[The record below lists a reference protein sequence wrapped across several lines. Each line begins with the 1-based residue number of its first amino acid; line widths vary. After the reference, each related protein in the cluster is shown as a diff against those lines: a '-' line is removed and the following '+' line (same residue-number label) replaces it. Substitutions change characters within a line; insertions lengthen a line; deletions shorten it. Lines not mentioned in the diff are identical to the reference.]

1 MRGNGVNLRSST
13 ARALVMAAAVAA
25 VVAGCGSSNSGGGD
39 SGTSAAAATG
49 GKSPSTSGKQ
59 LKVIVVT
66 HGVPSDPFWN
76 TVQKGVK
83 DAGADFNVKT
93 DYQSLQGAVDPG
105 QEARL
110 MDAAIAQKPD
120 GIAVTI
126 PDPSAMRAPIKKALD
141 AGIPVIAFN
150 SGDTDYQ
157 KLGVKT
163 FVGFSAAAAGTGLGQ
178 ELSKLGS
185 KNAICV
191 NHQQGNLTLETMCS
205 NFQKSFVAAG
215 GKAKQLV
222 VDGADPSGTQSDV
235 TAALSQ
241 DKTIDGVFG
250 LGPGSHGAVL
260 KAIEASGR
268 QQNIKFCDFNLIG
281 GIVQDIAAGKTDC
294 TGDQQGYLQGY
305 LPVEFLAQFK
315 RLGVTPLGHVLT
327 GPVLVTK
334 ANVSQALALS
344 KANVR

>member
-1 MRGNGVNLRSST
+1 MRWKSKRS
-13 ARALVMAAAVAA
+13 ARAAAFATVAIAAAAVA
-25 VVAGCGSSNSGGGD
+25 GCGGSSGDSTTTSGAAASGGG
-39 SGTSAAAATG
+39 G
-49 GKSPSTSGKQ
+49 GSPSTSGKQ

-110 MDAAIAQKPD
+110 MEAAIAQKPD

-126 PDPSAMRAPIKKALD
+126 PDPDAMRAPIKKALD

-150 SGDTDYQ
+150 SGDTDYA

-163 FVGFSAAAAGTGLGQ
+163 FVGFSAAAAGSGLGD
-178 ELSKLGS
+178 EVARLGAR
-185 KNAICV
+185 NAICV

-205 NFQKSFVAAG
+205 NFQKAFTAKG

-235 TAALSQ
+235 AAALSQ

-250 LGPGSHGAVL
+250 LGPGSHQAVL

-268 QQNIKFCDFNLIG
+268 QDKIKFCDFNLIG

-305 LPVEFLAQFK
+305 LPVQFIAQYK
-315 RLGVTPLGHVLT
+315 RLGITPLGHVLT

-334 ANVSQALALS
+334 DNAQATLKLAEE
-344 KANVR
+344 NVR

>member
-1 MRGNGVNLRSST
+1 MRLKGKRVYAAACAT
-13 ARALVMAAAVAA
+13 AAIAAVA
-25 VVAGCGSSNSGGGD
+25 VAGCGGSSNSG
-39 SGTSAAAATG
+39 SSTSSAAAASG

-93 DYQSLQGAVDPG
+93 DYQSLQGAVDAG

-126 PDPSAMRAPIKKALD
+126 PDPDAMRAPIKKALD

-150 SGDTDYQ
+150 SGDLDYQ

-163 FVGFSAAAAGTGLGQ
+163 FVGFSAAAAGAGLGT
-178 ELSKLGS
+178 ELSKLGAH
-185 KNAICV
+185 NAICV

-205 NFQKSFVAAG
+205 NFQKAFTAAG

-235 TAALSQ
+235 AAALAQ
-241 DKTIDGVFG
+241 DKSIDGVFG

-268 QQNIKFCDFNLIG
+268 QDKIKFCDFNLIG
-281 GIVQDIAAGKTDC
+281 GIVQDIASGKTDC

-305 LPVEFLAQFK
+305 LPVQFIAQYD

-334 ANVSQALALS
+334 DNVQQALKLS
-344 KANVR
+344 SENVR

>member
-1 MRGNGVNLRSST
+1 MHMTLRGNRSG
-13 ARALVMAAAVAA
+13 RAAVIASVALAAVALG
-25 VVAGCGSSNSGGGD
+25 GCGNSADSDTTAKAGSGG
-39 SGTSAAAATG
+39 
-49 GKSPSTSGKQ
+49 SPSTKGKQ

-83 DAGADFNVKT
+83 DAGVDFGVKT

-110 MDAAIAQKPD
+110 LDAAIAQKPD

-126 PDPSAMRAPIKKALD
+126 PDPSAMRAPIQKALD

-150 SGDTDYQ
+150 SGDGDYE

-163 FVGFSAAAAGTGLGQ
+163 FVGFSADAAGAGLGD
-178 ELSKLGS
+178 ELAKLGA

-191 NHQQGNLTLETMCS
+191 NHQQGNLTLETMCK
-205 NFQKSFVAAG
+205 NFEKNFVAKG
-215 GKAKQLV
+215 GKAKQV
-222 VDGADPSGTQSDV
+222 IVDGADPSGTQADV
-235 TAALSQ
+235 AAALSQ

-268 QQNIKFCDFNLIG
+268 QDKIKFCDFNLIG
-281 GIVQDIAAGKTDC
+281 GIVEDIAAGKTDC

-305 LPVEFLAQFK
+305 LPVQFLAQFK

-334 ANVSQALALS
+334 DNAKEALELS
-344 KANVR
+344 KENLR

>member
-1 MRGNGVNLRSST
+1 MTLKGKRSV
-13 ARALVMAAAVAA
+13 RAAAVMAAAVAA
-25 VVAGCGSSNSGGGD
+25 VAVAGCGSSNSNTEGSSGAASGG
-39 SGTSAAAATG
+39 
-49 GKSPSTSGKQ
+49 SPSTGGKQ

-157 KLGVKT
+157 KLGVRT
-163 FVGFSAAAAGTGLGQ
+163 FVGFSAAAAGAGLGD
-178 ELSKLGS
+178 ELAKLGA

-205 NFQKSFVAAG
+205 NFEKNFAAAG

-235 TAALSQ
+235 AAALAQ
-241 DKTIDGVFG
+241 DKSIDGVFG
-250 LGPGSHGAVL
+250 LGPGSHAAVL

-268 QQNIKFCDFNLIG
+268 QDQIKFCDFNLIG

-305 LPVEFLAQFK
+305 LPVEFLAQFN

-334 ANVSQALALS
+334 DNAQQALKLAQENL
-344 KANVR
+344 R